1 MTPEVRETDPDGVD
15 YGWVMQV
22 TFIVTLFA
30 GTPIVTVLS
39 VFAELPTWPDRALF
53 AVRVGAVFWLVT
65 LLTVYLYARRYRAE
79 ASEDSEQSADGAGEG
94 SSETPNSPSG
104 STDSDD

>member
-1 MTPEVRETDPDGVD
+1 MSPEVRTTDPEGVD

-22 TFIVTLFA
+22 TFISTIFL

-53 AVRVGAVFWLVT
+53 AVRIGALLWLVT
-65 LLTVYLYARRYRAE
+65 LLVAYTYANRYREVETDEEETDAGTTAE
-79 ASEDSEQSADGAGEG
+79 E
-94 SSETPNSPSG
+94 
-104 STDSDD
+104 